1 MKTRD
6 MIETLTDAG
15 YPLSLIAS
23 QSGVSYMKLYR
34 YVKKSGDMTPDD
46 KALVW
51 RFGKM
56 QPAVEVAL
64 GIEIEEVMQNG

>member
-6 MIETLTDAG
+6 MLDILLAAG

-34 YVKKSGDMTPDD
+34 YAKGSHKMSPDD
-46 KALVW
+46 KARIW

-56 QPAVEVAL
+56 QPAVELAL
-64 GIEIEEVMQNG
+64 GIEVEEMTRHG

>member
-1 MKTRD
+1 MKTRE
-6 MIETLTDAG
+6 MLAILTDAG
-15 YPLSLIAS
+15 YPLSLVAS

-34 YVKKSGDMTPDD
+34 YVKADGAMTPDE

-56 QPAVEVAL
+56 QPAVELAL
-64 GIEIEEVMQNG
+64 GIEIKELITNG